1 MIPQE
6 YPNRILIVDDE
17 ESILFA
23 VRQYF
28 NALGYDVDCVRNSM
42 DAKALLRTARCAL
55 VIADLSLTGS
65 HGAEGLDVIL
75 YVRQRCPGT
84 RVILMTAYASP
95 EIEQEAQARGVDV
108 ILNKP
113 VPLSDLARAVRGLLG
128 STPLAPPDPRAAN
141 QVTGLLVSSARSA
154 SP

>member
-1 MIPQE
+1 MVPRK

-28 NALGYDVDCVRNSM
+28 NALGYDVDCVRNGM
-42 DAKALLRTARCAL
+42 DAKALLRTAQCAL

-65 HGAEGLDVIL
+65 HGTEGLDIIP

-95 EIEQEAQARGVDV
+95 EIEREAQGRGVDA

-113 VPLSDLARAVRGLLG
+113 VPLSDLAHLVRGLLE
-128 STPLAPPDPRAAN
+128 
-141 QVTGLLVSSARSA
+141 SA
-154 SP
+154 S

>member
-1 MIPQE
+1 MIPRQ
-6 YPNRILIVDDE
+6 YPHRILIVDDE

-23 VRQYF
+23 VRQYLS
-28 NALGYDVDCVRNSM
+28 ALGYDVDCVRSSM

-65 HGAEGLDVIL
+65 RGTEGLDVIS
-75 YVRQRCPGT
+75 YIRQRCPGT

-95 EIEQEAQARGVDV
+95 EIEHEAQGRGVDA

-113 VPLSDLARAVRGLLG
+113 VPLSDLARVVRGLLE
-128 STPLAPPDPRAAN
+128 SAPHVERHR
-141 QVTGLLVSSARSA
+141 LVS
-154 SP
+154 

>member
-1 MIPQE
+1 MISRP
-6 YPNRILIVDDE
+6 YPHRILIVDDE
-17 ESILFA
+17 ESILLA
-23 VRQYF
+23 VRQYLK
-28 NALGYDVDCVRNSM
+28 ACGYDVDCVRNSM
-42 DAKALLRTARCAL
+42 DAKALLRTAHCAL

-65 HGAEGLDVIL
+65 HGTEGLDVIL

-95 EIEQEAQARGVDV
+95 EIEQEAQGRGVDV

-113 VPLSDLARAVRGLLG
+113 LPLSDLGQAVRRLLE
-128 STPLAPPDPRAAN
+128 SAPLAPPGPRAAN
-141 QVTGLLVSSARSA
+141 QVTGLLVSSACST